1 MKVVFTKNS
10 EKELGKIPQ
19 AMRRLIIKRIA
30 GLMDSSTGDI
40 KKLSNREGYRLRSGN
55 YRIIYKID
63 NKSKTITILTVAHR
77 KDAYRSN

>member
-1 MKVVFTKNS
+1 MKVVFTRNS
-10 EKELGKIPQ
+10 EKELNKIPH
-19 AMRRLIIKRIA
+19 AMRRLILKRIA
-30 GLMDSSTGDI
+30 GLIDLSTGDI

-77 KDAYRSN
+77 KDAYQSN